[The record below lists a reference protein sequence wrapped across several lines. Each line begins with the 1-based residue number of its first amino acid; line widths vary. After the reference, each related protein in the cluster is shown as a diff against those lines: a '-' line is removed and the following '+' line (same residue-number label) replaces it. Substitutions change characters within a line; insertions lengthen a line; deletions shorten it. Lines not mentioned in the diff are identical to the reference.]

1 MLLGTRLLPESHGAP
16 ERLDLAGV
24 GLVTAGVVALVWALG
39 RANQVGWASAKIVA
53 CLAGGTLLITLFVWW
68 EHRTAEPMLPPAL
81 GLKPPVRDREP
92 HDLLLHGATFATAF
106 FVTRDFQ
113 FARGY
118 SPLGTALRLLPCFAT
133 PMLVAPLAGALSDRI
148 EAARS

>member
-1 MLLGTRLLPESHGAP
+1 VLLGTRLLPESHGAP

-81 GLKPPVRDREP
+81 ASSR
-92 HDLLLHGATFATAF
+92 
-106 FVTRDFQ
+106 Q
-113 FARGY
+113 FAIGNLTTY
-118 SPLGTALRLLPCFAT
+118 SCTAQPS
-133 PMLVAPLAGALSDRI
+133 PP
-148 EAARS
+148 RSS